1 MSVEP
6 SEPMSEAWIRWQGQV
21 VNGTFPLGRLL
32 GSSDHSGVFL
42 TRSAGT
48 GSADIAIKLVPA
60 NRALAETLLPR
71 WKRAGGLAHPHLLPL
86 LQWGGCQ
93 LEGLPYLYVL
103 MEYADQT
110 LAQLLPRRAL
120 TEQEAREMLLPVLE
134 VLAFLHGQDLVH
146 GQLKPANILV
156 VGEQLKLASDTVRR
170 RSEAPLSMHALT
182 GYDPPEARHGSTSA
196 AGDIWALGV
205 TLLEALT
212 RRSPPASGESSE
224 ALVLPADFP
233 PVFRDIVARC
243 LSANPQNRP
252 ELAELL
258 VFAGGRPV
266 APAPAERKTPE
277 PVAPE
282 AAPPPSTTRVVA
294 AEDATQAPSLR
305 QSPRPRAV
313 VAVFVGVLLIVA
325 LVWGAIRIFANRP
338 APGPPPPAQGP
349 APSVTAA
356 PAASVSTATSAPTSR
371 KEAGASPVAV
381 HEVIPDV
388 PAGARRSIHGHIKVW
403 VRVIVNQDGSVF
415 AAVPDR
421 AGPSRYFE
429 RLAVEAAQQWRFP
442 PADAPS
448 QRIMQLH
455 FDFSRDGTTGRAVRV
470 Q

>member
-1 MSVEP
+1 
-6 SEPMSEAWIRWQGQV
+6 MSEVWTRWQGQV
-21 VNGTFPLGRLL
+21 INGTFPLGRLL

-42 TRSAGT
+42 TRSAGP
-48 GSADIAIKLVPA
+48 GSADTAIKLVPA

-120 TEQEAREMLLPVLE
+120 TDEEAREMLPPVLE
-134 VLAFLHGQDLVH
+134 ALAFLHGQDLVH

-170 RSEAPLSMHALT
+170 RSDAPLSMHALT
-182 GYDPPEARHGSTSA
+182 AYDPPEARHGSTSA

-205 TLLEALT
+205 TLVEALT
-212 RRSPPASGESSE
+212 RRPPPASGESSE
-224 ALVLPADFP
+224 ALVLPADFS

-243 LSANPQNRP
+243 LSPNAQDRP
-252 ELAELL
+252 DLAELL
-258 VFAGGRPV
+258 AFAGSS
-266 APAPAERKTPE
+266 PAALAHAEPGTPE

-282 AAPPPSTTRVVA
+282 AAPAAPHTPP
-294 AEDATQAPSLR
+294 APSMTR
-305 QSPRPRAV
+305 PPRPRAV
-313 VAVFVGVLLIVA
+313 AAVLLGGLLIVA

-338 APGPPPPAQGP
+338 APSPPPPAQGP
-349 APSVTAA
+349 APPVTAA
-356 PAASVSTATSAPTSR
+356 PAASVSPGTSAPTSR
-371 KEAGASPVAV
+371 KEAGASPAAV